1 MFTGREYDAETGLYF
16 YRARYYSP
24 ELGRFLQTDPL
35 EIDDE
40 NTYTYC
46 YNDPVNYS
54 DPYGLLSLPLPI
66 PLPIAGGGGIPLGD
80 DPHRRAALRPLG
92 RGLGRDARPGPLCQ
106 LRIKIVEATKSS
118 L

>member
-24 ELGRFLQTDPL
+24 ELGRFLQADPL
-35 EIDDE
+35 DLDDE

-54 DPYGLLSLPLPI
+54 DPYGLSSLP
-66 PLPIAGGGGIPLGD
+66 A
-80 DPHRRAALRPLG
+80 
-92 RGLGRDARPGPLCQ
+92 
-106 LRIKIVEATKSS
+106 IKGTVLFIS
-118 L
+118 